1 MLNGQPTSRHR
12 DERSLAGSRSSE
24 VPKSQAMLNA
34 QQPLVCTEMTS
45 GYDGKPYLRN
55 LSLEVRSG
63 EIVGLIGANGS
74 GKSTTIKTILGALPL
89 MSGAVIV
96 NGVPLADDPVAAK
109 GSLGYVPEAPDLY
122 QELSLWEYLRFVARI
137 YGMAENEW
145 ELTAEQLLADF
156 NMRDVKDHF
165 PGTFSKGM
173 KQKVLLLGTLLHK
186 PQLYLIDE
194 PFIGLDPLAIR
205 TLVAWLER
213 EKARGAGMLM
223 STHVLDSAEHLCDR
237 FYVLHSGTLTAEGT
251 LDELRATVGLPK
263 ASLLDIYAHVVSD
276 AREVSDAQ

>member
-1 MLNGQPTSRHR
+1 
-12 DERSLAGSRSSE
+12 
-24 VPKSQAMLNA
+24 
-34 QQPLVCTEMTS
+34 MTS